1 MIISQGHS
9 FILAI
14 RETNIGKTNE
24 QSVGK
29 KLIMDEGDLE
39 KKKKSTVVVRQME
52 IDDLADVFHLGE
64 KIFTAREVPNLYR
77 TWDEYEIITLFQ
89 SDSEFCLVAELD
101 DKIVGFAL
109 GTTIEK
115 TQSAWKYGQLV
126 WLGTEPGLQRRGI
139 AQKLFKHMRDLML
152 DDGVRMLLTDTEADN
167 LPALHFFRKMGFGH
181 PQQHIYLTLN
191 LSDQLKQFKGKK
203 ENERSQPRRLRNRDE

>member
-1 MIISQGHS
+1 M
-9 FILAI
+9 
-14 RETNIGKTNE
+14 NE
-24 QSVGK
+24 EEPS
-29 KLIMDEGDLE
+29 
-39 KKKKSTVVVRQME
+39 KKKSGSLVIRQME

-77 TWDEYEIITLFQ
+77 TWDEYEVINLFQ
-89 SDSEFCLVAELD
+89 SDSEFCLVAEID
-101 DKIVGFAL
+101 DEIVGFVL

-126 WLGTEPGLQRRGI
+126 WLGTEPELQRKGI
-139 AQKLFKHMRDLML
+139 ALKLFKHFRDLML
-152 DDGVRMLLTDTEADN
+152 EDGVRMLLTDTEADN

-191 LSDQLKQFKGKK
+191 LSDQLKQLKGKK
-203 ENERSQPRRLRNRDE
+203 ENERSHPRRLRSKDD

>member
-1 MIISQGHS
+1 MANKQWT
-9 FILAI
+9 
-14 RETNIGKTNE
+14 RNMTK
-24 QSVGK
+24 
-29 KLIMDEGDLE
+29 MDEGDSD
-39 KKKKSTVVVRQME
+39 KKKKSAVVIRQME

-77 TWDEYEIITLFQ
+77 TWDEYEVINLFQ

-101 DKIVGFAL
+101 DKIVGFIL

-126 WLGTEPGLQRRGI
+126 WLGTEPELQRKGI
-139 AQKLFKHMRDLML
+139 ALKLFKNLRDLML
-152 DDGVRMLLTDTEADN
+152 EDGVRMLLTDTEADN

-191 LSDQLKQFKGKK
+191 LSDQLKQLKGKK
-203 ENERSQPRRLRNRDE
+203 ESERSQPRRLRSKDD

>member
-1 MIISQGHS
+1 MANNHAKG
-9 FILAI
+9 
-14 RETNIGKTNE
+14 NITT
-24 QSVGK
+24 
-29 KLIMDEGDLE
+29 MDEGDPS
-39 KKKKSTVVVRQME
+39 KKKKSSVVIRQME

-77 TWDEYEIITLFQ
+77 TWDEYEVISLFQ
-89 SDSEFCLVAELD
+89 SDSEFCLVAEIEEE
-101 DKIVGFAL
+101 IVGFIL

-126 WLGTEPGLQRRGI
+126 WLGTEPDLQRKGI
-139 AQKLFKHMRDLML
+139 ALKLFKHFRDLML
-152 DDGVRMLLTDTEADN
+152 EDGVRMLLTDTEADN

-191 LSDQLKQFKGKK
+191 LSEQLKQLKGKK
-203 ENERSQPRRLRNRDE
+203 GNERC